1 MSLWTRMA
9 NVFRGDR
16 LRSEIEEELESHV
29 AEAVEHGRD
38 PKEARLALGNTLRQ
52 REASYSVRVAGWLD
66 SLRADVLFG
75 WRQLK
80 RNKVTSAAAV
90 ISLALAMGACVG
102 AFRLMD
108 AMLWRPLPIAHPER
122 LYGLSR
128 QGVGFNGKW
137 GSFDSWAHP
146 AFVEMRAA
154 VKNDADLVAV
164 SFADR
169 GDVTYTTDAE
179 MEKATVVHVS
189 GNMFGVFGLQP
200 QVGRLLTDA
209 DDAVPGKAPYAVLSD
224 AYWAKRFQRDPEMI
238 GKTVHYLN
246 GVYEIVGVAQK
257 GFTGTTPA
265 TVADIFLPMAMH
277 RAVGKPDWTW
287 FRTMAALH
295 EGVDPKPV
303 RDMLAAVSHQ
313 FEERRLSG
321 ERGLSAEMLK
331 KVLSFELVMAS
342 ASTGMSGFREQY
354 RPALM
359 AMGVLVAMV
368 LLIACANVANLMAA
382 QAAGRAKEMALRIS
396 IGAGRWRLVQMVLVE
411 SSMMAL
417 LAATGGALLAWW
429 SAPMLVHMIDRPD
442 VPVQLM
448 LPVDGRAI
456 GFAVT
461 LTGVMLLFG
470 LAPALRASWVQPVSV
485 LKGGEEPRSRHR
497 WMHIMIGAQVA
508 FCFVVL
514 FVAGLFVTTFR
525 RLESVPLGFNPNRL
539 LLLQVTSRPG
549 VPPTAWNE
557 VVEHLRTVPGV
568 ERVSLC
574 SWPLLAE
581 MAMNDSISVDGGPPS
596 TELAYFLNITPGWLE
611 TMRIPLIGGR
621 DFREGDF
628 YHEQAIVNETFVNKF
643 LSGGNAV
650 GRIFEKAGDNGV
662 RERLQVVGV
671 MRDAYYN
678 NIHEPMLPVV
688 FSPSARHPS
697 PIAPAAAATAGPG
710 LPPILTLVVKTTA
723 ENPMTMAGTMRRE
736 VPKARSDMRVVNV
749 QMQDDLVRAQTIRE
763 RLLAMLSFFFGAVA
777 LLLAAIGLY
786 GVLHYSV
793 LEQEREIGIRLALGA
808 RVVHIVRRVALG
820 IAMTVVAGTAAG
832 LALGVGSTRYIQALL
847 YGVKATSVMM
857 VMIPLATITIAV
869 LLAAVPALRRAM
881 RVDPAEMLRAE

>member
-1 MSLWTRMA
+1 MA

-29 AEAVEHGRD
+29 AEAVERGRD
-38 PKEARLALGNTLRQ
+38 VKEARLALGNTLRQ
-52 REASYSVRVAGWLD
+52 REASYGVRVAGWLD
-66 SLRADVLFG
+66 SLRADMLFG
-75 WRQLK
+75 WRQLR

-128 QGVGFNGKW
+128 QGIGFNGKW
-137 GSFDSWAHP
+137 GRFDSWAHP
-146 AFVEMRAA
+146 AFVAMREA

-169 GDVTYTTDAE
+169 GDVTYTTDQE
-179 MEKATVVHVS
+179 MEKTTVVHVS

-200 QVGRLLTDA
+200 QLGRLLTDA

-224 AYWAKRFQRDPEMI
+224 DYWARRFQRDPNVI
-238 GKTVHYLN
+238 GKTLHYQN
-246 GVYEIVGVAQK
+246 GVYEIVGVSQR

-265 TVADIFLPMAMH
+265 TVADVFLPMAMH

-303 RDMLAAVSHQ
+303 RDGLAAVSHQ
-313 FEERRLSG
+313 FEEKRLSG
-321 ERGLSAEMLK
+321 QKGLPAEVLK
-331 KVLSFELVMAS
+331 KVLNVELVMAS
-342 ASTGMSGFREQY
+342 ASTGMSGFREQF

-359 AMGVLVAMV
+359 ALGVLVAMV

-411 SSMMAL
+411 STMMAV
-417 LAATGGALLAWW
+417 LAAAGGALLAWW
-429 SAPMLVHMIDRPD
+429 SAPLVVHMIDRPD

-448 LPVDGRAI
+448 LPVDARVI
-456 GFAVT
+456 GFAVA
-461 LTGVMLLFG
+461 LTASVMLLFG
-470 LAPALRASWVQPVSV
+470 LAPAVRASWVRPVSV

-514 FVAGLFVTTFR
+514 FVAGLFVVTFKQ
-525 RLESVPLGFNPNRL
+525 LGSVPLGFNPDRL
-539 LLLQVTSRPG
+539 LLLQVTGRPG
-549 VPPTAWNE
+549 VPLVAWDE
-557 VVEHLRTVPGV
+557 VSEHLRTVPGI

-596 TELAYFLNITPGWLE
+596 ADLAYFLDITPGWLE

-621 DFREGDF
+621 DFRDGDF
-628 YHEQAIVNETFVNKF
+628 YHEQAIVNETFVKKF
-643 LSGGNAV
+643 LGEGNAV
-650 GRIFEKAGDNGV
+650 GRVFEKASDDGG
-662 RERLQVVGV
+662 RQRLQVVGV

-688 FSPSARHPS
+688 FSPSARHPKAT
-697 PIAPAAAATAGPG
+697 APAAAGPR
-710 LPPILTLVVKTTA
+710 LAPILTLVVKTTA
-723 ENPMTMAGTMRRE
+723 ENPMTMAAAMRRE
-736 VPKARSDMRVVNV
+736 VPKARADMRVVNV
-749 QMQDDLVRAQTIRE
+749 QMQEDLVRAQTIRE
-763 RLLAMLSFFFGAVA
+763 RLLAVLSFFFGAVA

-793 LEQEREIGIRLALGA
+793 IEQEREIGIRLALGA
-808 RVVHIVRRVALG
+808 RVSHIVQRVSSGIAITVALG
-820 IAMTVVAGTAAG
+820 TAVGIAF
-832 LALGVGSTRYIQALL
+832 GVGMSRYVQSLL
-847 YGVKATSVMM
+847 YGVKARDLTMLV
-857 VMIPLATITIAV
+857 VPLLTIAIAV
-869 LLAAVPALRRAM
+869 ALAAVPAIRRALS
-881 RVDPAEMLRAE
+881 VDPVEMLRAE